1 MEEFKFTYEELKKN
15 GWDGNPDSLEKFKE
29 HLKWALE
36 MGWNPKEMTLQ
47 EFGIK
52 MAKLV
57 VEALAAD
64 DPIEPS
70 EPFKEGEKKEVA
82 VEETKPETPAPE
94 IKVEVSEMNEEEDS
108 DDDYDDIKIE
118 THSVS
123 SRRKRAEE
131 AGWDE
136 EEMDL
141 DEFEDYFG

>member
-1 MEEFKFTYEELKKN
+1 MEEFKFTSEELKKN

-29 HLKWALE
+29 RLKWALE
-36 MGWNPKEMTLQ
+36 MGWNPKEITLQ

-57 VEALAAD
+57 VEALATD
-64 DPIEPS
+64 EPIEPS
-70 EPFKEGEKKEVA
+70 EPFKEEEK
-82 VEETKPETPAPE
+82 EEDI
-94 IKVEVSEMNEEEDS
+94 IKDEEGSDEEDS

-118 THSVS
+118 THSIS
-123 SRRKRAEE
+123 SRRKRAEMD
-131 AGWDE
+131 GWDE